1 MTLSE
6 VLRRHVS
13 TEWYEGVALVRSVA
27 AHLLETSGETPLLP
41 ELDQIEM
48 SEGGHVTVTGG
59 TIASEPIRHLGQ
71 LLQATLGST
80 QVPVQLRLLIVQ
92 ATAPSPTFGSIL
104 EYDEALGFFERPSRE
119 TVLQGL
125 YARAAVATPVSG
137 FEWPPTLNA
146 VVPLPAAEPPKA
158 AHKRS
163 MAVKSSAM
171 KIGIAVILV
180 VMGAGGVLY
189 GSRLG
194 VAGGKREVSAIAR
207 QASDAVGAAVL
218 SGLSA
223 VTERTGLGRIVPA
236 DAAGAKPAATA
247 DSSAAMQLRVKPGA
261 HALNPAARPTVPFDG
276 DAFSNSGSAVALSSG
291 HVPAAPSAVAVE
303 AGAPESGPIF
313 SQDSEGVSPPVGV
326 RPQLPSELPANVRPE
341 QVSRV
346 ELIVSETGTVESVK
360 LLGTPHS
367 VHDSMF
373 LSAVKA
379 WHFQPAL
386 KDGLPVRFRKTVWVV
401 SE

>member
-1 MTLSE
+1 
-6 VLRRHVS
+6 
-13 TEWYEGVALVRSVA
+13 
-27 AHLLETSGETPLLP
+27 
-41 ELDQIEM
+41 
-48 SEGGHVTVTGG
+48 
-59 TIASEPIRHLGQ
+59 
-71 LLQATLGST
+71 
-80 QVPVQLRLLIVQ
+80 
-92 ATAPSPTFGSIL
+92 
-104 EYDEALGFFERPSRE
+104 
-119 TVLQGL
+119 
-125 YARAAVATPVSG
+125 
-137 FEWPPTLNA
+137 
-146 VVPLPAAEPPKA
+146 
-158 AHKRS
+158 
-163 MAVKSSAM
+163 M